1 MKQLQ
6 VLEQNNMR
14 VLTTSQLAEA
24 FGTDARIISNN
35 FNRNKDRYTEGKH
48 FFALTGEQK
57 RQFFNNHQIDDGSKN
72 AAVAYLWTEKGA
84 WMHAKSLNTD
94 KAWDAYEML
103 VDDYYRVIDQA
114 KPTQAPTLS
123 DALMHM
129 AQAARLA
136 ETAIQEVA
144 ATKEIVEE
152 QGMHL
157 QRLDHELTN
166 VLTIDHG
173 RQRKVQ
179 KSIANR
185 VYTLA
190 PGSENAK
197 VRDRFFRELHREIK
211 DRFGV
216 TSYKDIKHK
225 DFEAAVAYIAA
236 WVPRQV

>member
-1 MKQLQ
+1 MKKLQ
-6 VLEQNNMR
+6 VIKQNEQR
-14 VLTTSQLAEA
+14 VLTTAQLAEA
-24 FGTDARIISNN
+24 FGTDSRRISEN
-35 FNRNKDRYTEGKH
+35 FTRNLDRYTEGKH
-48 FFALTGEQK
+48 YFKLSGEEK
-57 RQFFNNHQIDDGSKN
+57 RAFLHHTQIADGSKN
-72 AAVAYLWTEKGA
+72 ATTLYLWTEKGA

-103 VDDYYRVIDQA
+103 VDDYYRAIDQA
-114 KPTQAPTLS
+114 KPMQAPSLS

-157 QRLDHELTN
+157 QRLDYELTN

-190 PGSENAK
+190 PGPENAK